1 MGIRETIN
9 KNPAITSA
17 VTAGIILLALTFIL
31 WNSICSGPGGG
42 GADAVGKTFFSIDD
56 GKTFFPDD
64 ANKIPPFTKDGKQA
78 VRAHV
83 FTCDGGATKFVGY
96 LEMYTPEE
104 KKMMEDAISGKAP
117 AAVYAGYTGQAMV
130 KKPGAPKWI
139 KLGPGTTTAYQQTV
153 QVQCPGGTGTPERVY
168 PE

>member
-1 MGIRETIN
+1 MGIRESIN
-9 KNPAITSA
+9 KNPTITAA
-17 VTAGIILLALTFIL
+17 VTGGIILLAMVFIL
-31 WNSICSGPGGG
+31 WNTCSSGGG

-56 GKTFFPDD
+56 GKTFYPDD
-64 ANKIPPFTKDGKQA
+64 ANKIPPYTKDGKQA

-83 FTCDGGATKFVGY
+83 FTCDGGKTKFVGY

-104 KKMMEDAISGKAP
+104 KKMMEDAIAGKAP

-130 KKPGAPKWI
+130 KRPGAPKWI
-139 KLGPGTTTAYQQTV
+139 KLMPGSTTAYQQTV

-168 PE
+168 PD